1 MFLPFVAYD
10 VSTFSRSITE
20 GEPTP
25 MKKSVRATLVAFA
38 AGTALLAT
46 GTTASAATWEPS
58 TVYFD
63 PVSGAA
69 HAQCITDGK
78 RLVQSPYIYAYRCEK
93 SRQLPS
99 YQSTL
104 WLLIN

>member
-1 MFLPFVAYD
+1 MRKFTKA
-10 VSTFSRSITE
+10 
-20 GEPTP
+20 
-25 MKKSVRATLVAFA
+25 ALVAA
-38 AGTALLAT
+38 AATTALVTSA
-46 GTTASAATWEPS
+46 TTASAATWEPS

-63 PVSGAA
+63 PEPGRA
-69 HAQCITDGK
+69 HALCIADGK
-78 RLVQSPYIYAYRCEK
+78 RLVQSPHIYAYRCEK